1 MKITWLGQA
10 GFLLENENHTIL
22 IDPYLSD
29 EVAKIN
35 PLNWRRV
42 PVDESFFDVKPD
54 VIMLTHSHL
63 DHLDTLTLSHY
74 INEDSEITV
83 LAPYD
88 TWKEVRKLGGAKNN
102 YVMLNRGS
110 AWSFGDITVYA
121 VKAEHSDLTAV
132 GFVIDDSK
140 KTYYFTGDTLYN
152 YDVIEEVNSL
162 FCEGVDVVFLP
173 INGVG
178 NNMNAEDATDFAYDV
193 GAKKAVPVHF
203 GLFDTLSPEAFEFEN
218 RIIPE
223 IYKEIVID

>member
-42 PVDESFFDVKPD
+42 PVDESFLGVKPD

-63 DHLDTLTLSHY
+63 DHLDTSTLSHY
-74 INEDSEITV
+74 INRDSEITV

>member
-1 MKITWLGQA
+1 MKITWIGQA
-10 GFLLENENHTIL
+10 GFLLENEDHTIL

-42 PVDESFFDVKPD
+42 PVDEKLFLLKPD

-63 DHLDTLTLSHY
+63 DHLDTVTLSHY
-74 INEDSEITV
+74 LNEDSEITV

-110 AWSFGDITVYA
+110 AWSLGDITVYA

-132 GFVIDDSK
+132 GFVIDDGS

-178 NNMNAEDATDFAYDV
+178 NNMNAEDAADFAYDV
-193 GAKKAVPVHF
+193 GARKAVPVHF
-203 GLFDTLSPEAFEFEN
+203 GLFDELNPEAFEFEG